1 MIVGFVEGGEVRVYE
16 SLDKVMVEW
25 GKFPFDLLTEVITLY
40 EDDGTWL
47 MPSGVY
53 EPRKF
58 LPWLKRLSSV
68 TFERASATEHA
79 RDELGYLLAYEAASL
94 APNTQVSSLEDLRRR
109 YPFVSNA
116 G

>member
-16 SLDKVMVEW
+16 SLDKVMIEW
-25 GKFPFDLLTEVITLY
+25 GKFPFDLLSEVITLY
-40 EDDGTWL
+40 DEDGTWL
-47 MPSGVY
+47 MPSGIY

-94 APNTQVSSLEDLRRR
+94 VQNAQVSSLEDLRRR
-109 YPFVSNA
+109 YPFVSNT